1 MSSSVLGS
9 STILRSLLRNAGLFL
24 FIAAGCGVSVDD
36 FDCNVVFAI
45 SLKRLRKSCGF
56 YGLFLYLF
64 TPNFSRKLYGD
75 PRPTSLPP
83 CKGIEDPSGRCGRS
97 FCDQWRSRGSNAG
110 LRGRNVANIYKGR
123 PDFNLSPNPRGFSCR
138 RRQRLTSVIGLRS
151 RSSSGPIQLPQ
162 AQAKSTPQSL
172 PQQKPLSLPTQSKG
186 IDSTSSNGSKEDGKP
201 DVKDTPSVPPSI
213 TEQTLSSM
221 HGIVPTL
228 QYVLS

>member
-1 MSSSVLGS
+1 MWPQFF
-9 STILRSLLRNAGLFL
+9 R
-24 FIAAGCGVSVDD
+24 
-36 FDCNVVFAI
+36 
-45 SLKRLRKSCGF
+45 
-56 YGLFLYLF
+56 
-64 TPNFSRKLYGD
+64 
-75 PRPTSLPP
+75 
-83 CKGIEDPSGRCGRS
+83 
-97 FCDQWRSRGSNAG
+97 DQWRSRGFNAG

-138 RRQRLTSVIGLRS
+138 RCRSLASVIGLRS
-151 RSSSGPIQLPQ
+151 MSSSGPIQLPQ
-162 AQAKSTPQSL
+162 AQAKSTSQAL

-228 QYVLS
+228 QYVLSQISRQANTEQKYCGNGKPRSEIGFKNHCTSRTEC

>member
-1 MSSSVLGS
+1 M
-9 STILRSLLRNAGLFL
+9 
-24 FIAAGCGVSVDD
+24 
-36 FDCNVVFAI
+36 
-45 SLKRLRKSCGF
+45 
-56 YGLFLYLF
+56 
-64 TPNFSRKLYGD
+64 
-75 PRPTSLPP
+75 
-83 CKGIEDPSGRCGRS
+83 
-97 FCDQWRSRGSNAG
+97 
-110 LRGRNVANIYKGR
+110 ANIYKGR
-123 PDFNLSPNPRGFSCR
+123 PNFDLSPNPRGFSCR

-151 RSSSGPIQLPQ
+151 MSSSGPIQLPQ
-162 AQAKSTPQSL
+162 AQAKSTPQGL